1 MKLKHG
7 LKSLYF
13 FDKKHV
19 FVYTWMKEF
28 YSYKNKNMWFN
39 VSEYQNQVIKEI
51 EDKLTNVNKLYLEV
65 VGNCIDQSAFSRV
78 INGFPA
84 DLRKR
89 VFSHFKYEMEIFF
102 CVRAEDIL
110 DEDKERPDWKE
121 FKDFLMLYLKRIEN
135 QYGTKPHVVINGIDV
150 ENMYDLIFTFETYF
164 QKQWYRVWEKYKI
177 RAYETPMSRL
187 LSEDWFGND
196 DHIPTSKKLIL
207 VCGLTPESGKL
218 TTAAAQIYQDKEIW
232 IESDYAKLDPVPD
245 YSADKNSLRNIAAQT
260 LDICAL
266 HEYQLDDIISNRNV
280 IEKSEEKLNFLKKFS
295 ESLGIKV
302 PGKIEDFTVWKLG
315 LNDEDM
321 ANLSKVLQEEIEKA
335 DSPALQEKF
344 VELKEMI

>member
-1 MKLKHG
+1 
-7 LKSLYF
+7 
-13 FDKKHV
+13 
-19 FVYTWMKEF
+19 
-28 YSYKNKNMWFN
+28 MWFN
-39 VSEYQNQVIKEI
+39 VSEYQNQLIKQI
-51 EDKLTNVNKLYLEV
+51 EDKLANVNKLYLEV
-65 VGNCIDQSAFSRV
+65 VGNCIDQSTFWRI

-84 DLRKR
+84 DLWKR

-110 DEDKERPDWKE
+110 DEDKERPGEKE
-121 FKDFLMLYLKRIEN
+121 FKDFLMIYLKKIEN

-150 ENMYDLIFTFETYF
+150 ENMYDLIFGFETYF
-164 QKQWYRVWEKYKI
+164 QKQGYRVWEKYKV
-177 RAYETPMSRL
+177 RAYETSMSRL

-245 YSADKNSLRNIAAQT
+245 YNLDKNAPRNIAAQT

-266 HEYQLDDIISNRNV
+266 HEYQLEDIIQNRNV
-280 IEKSEEKLNFLKKFS
+280 LEKSEEKLKFLKKFD
-295 ESLGIKV
+295 ESLGL
-302 PGKIEDFTVWKLG
+302 KIPEKIDDFTVWKIEL
-315 LNDEDM
+315 EDGDI

-335 DSPALQEKF
+335 DSPTLQEKF
-344 VELKEMI
+344 IELKDKI

>member
-1 MKLKHG
+1 MKG
-7 LKSLYF
+7 
-13 FDKKHV
+13 
-19 FVYTWMKEF
+19 F

-39 VSEYQNQVIKEI
+39 VSEYQNQVIREI
-51 EDKLTNVNKLYLEV
+51 EDKLANINKLYLEV
-65 VGNCIDQSAFSRV
+65 VGNCIDQSAFSRI

-89 VFSHFKYEMEIFF
+89 TFLKFKYDMEIFF
-102 CVRAEDIL
+102 CIRAEDIL
-110 DEDKERPDWKE
+110 DEDKQRPDGKE

-164 QKQWYRVWEKYKI
+164 QKQGYRVWEKYKV

-187 LSEDWFGND
+187 LTEDGFGND

-232 IESDYAKLDPVPD
+232 IKSSYAKLDPIPD
-245 YSADKNSLRNIAAQT
+245 YSLDKNSARNIAAQA
-260 LDICAL
+260 LDIYAL
-266 HEYQLDDIISNRNV
+266 HEYGLDDIIENRNV
-280 IEKSEEKLNFLKKFS
+280 LEKSEEKLNFLKKFD
-295 ESLGIKV
+295 ESLGIQV
-302 PGKIEDFTVWKLG
+302 PEKIDDFTVWKLE
-315 LNDEDM
+315 LNDEDI

-344 VELKEMI
+344 VQLKDSLEV

>member
-1 MKLKHG
+1 MKG
-7 LKSLYF
+7 
-13 FDKKHV
+13 
-19 FVYTWMKEF
+19 F

-51 EDKLTNVNKLYLEV
+51 EDRLTNANKLYLEV
-65 VGNCIDQSAFSRV
+65 VGNCIDQSAFSRI
-78 INGFPA
+78 INGFSA
-84 DLRKR
+84 DLWKR

-121 FKDFLMLYLKRIEN
+121 FKDFLMLYLKKIEN

-302 PGKIEDFTVWKLG
+302 PGKIEDFTVWKLE

-321 ANLSKVLQEEIEKA
+321 ASLSKVLQEEIEKA

-344 VELKEMI
+344 IELKELIN

>member
-1 MKLKHG
+1 
-7 LKSLYF
+7 
-13 FDKKHV
+13 
-19 FVYTWMKEF
+19 
-28 YSYKNKNMWFN
+28 MWFN

-51 EDKLTNVNKLYLEV
+51 EYKLTNVNKLYLEV
-65 VGNCIDQSAFSRV
+65 VGNCIDQSAFWRIIS
-78 INGFPA
+78 GFPA
-84 DLRKR
+84 DLWKR

-110 DEDKERPDWKE
+110 DEDKEWPGGKE
-121 FKDFLMLYLKRIEN
+121 FKDFLILYLKKIEN

-164 QKQWYRVWEKYKI
+164 QKQWYRVWEKYKV
-177 RAYETPMSRL
+177 RAYETAMSRL

-232 IESDYAKLDPVPD
+232 INSDYAKLDPVPD
-245 YSADKNSLRNIAAQT
+245 YGADKNSPRNIAAQT

-266 HEYQLDDIISNRNV
+266 HEYGLDDIISNRNV
-280 IEKSEEKLNFLKKFS
+280 IEKSEEKFKFRKKFD
-295 ESLGIKV
+295 ESLDVKV
-302 PGKIEDFTVWKLG
+302 PEKIEDYTIWKIEFD
-315 LNDEDM
+315 DEDI
-321 ANLSKVLQEEIEKA
+321 ANISKVLQEEIEKA
-335 DSPALQEKF
+335 DSPTLQEKF
-344 VELKEMI
+344 VELKDKI

>member
-1 MKLKHG
+1 MKG
-7 LKSLYF
+7 
-13 FDKKHV
+13 
-19 FVYTWMKEF
+19 F

-51 EDKLTNVNKLYLEV
+51 EDKLANINKLYLEV
-65 VGNCIDQSAFSRV
+65 VGNCIDQSAFSRI

-89 VFSHFKYEMEIFF
+89 TFLKFKYDMEIFF
-102 CVRAEDIL
+102 CIRAEDIL
-110 DEDKERPDWKE
+110 DEDKQRPDGKE

-164 QKQWYRVWEKYKI
+164 QKQGYRVWEKYKV

-187 LSEDWFGND
+187 LTEDGFGND

-232 IESDYAKLDPVPD
+232 IKSSYAKLDPIPD
-245 YSADKNSLRNIAAQT
+245 YSLDKNSARNIAAQA
-260 LDICAL
+260 LDIYAL
-266 HEYQLDDIISNRNV
+266 HEYGLDDIIENRNV
-280 IEKSEEKLNFLKKFS
+280 LEKSEEKLNFLKKFD
-295 ESLGIKV
+295 ESLGIQV
-302 PGKIEDFTVWKLG
+302 PEKIDDFTVWKLE
-315 LNDEDM
+315 LNDEDI

-344 VELKEMI
+344 VQLKDSLEV